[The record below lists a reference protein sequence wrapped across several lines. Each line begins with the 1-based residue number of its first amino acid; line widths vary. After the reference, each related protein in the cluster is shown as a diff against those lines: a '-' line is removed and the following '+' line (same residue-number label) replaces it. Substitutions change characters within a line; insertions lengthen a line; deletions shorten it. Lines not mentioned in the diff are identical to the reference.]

1 MVAELY
7 TAAISVSSESKSKQ
21 DAKPGSNGIGPLASL
36 DAENDV
42 DPSSDTALLHRAK
55 ITARLADSP
64 YDLIAYLERAHVH
77 LALGYP
83 DLAAGDAYRALL
95 LADEARTE
103 GFEYHDEAAEALA
116 SYAAPQVL
124 EGLEGEAAQ
133 RGAAAAY
140 RLLAFALLDAGC
152 LSSAAKFLR
161 RGLDASPNDTELAT
175 TRQALEAAAAK
186 RLGHSVDIFAPG
198 VLPDTTLVRRE
209 VYPWNTHEPD
219 RFSEESLTELN
230 TALQHLAPKCAVQ
243 VVVLPVLLDGVA
255 LEGATC
261 SQLGLFAV
269 EDIAPGEKVLEEYS
283 LLTANNRMK
292 DSVCDACSSE
302 LPRDRQ
308 GVVMCDECYDTVF
321 CSAHCAEQ
329 AERYHPAVCGT
340 GCDEIGKDPVP
351 HEADESLHLLL
362 LARVLAVAAQGEIH
376 PLDVPEVKYICGDFT
391 PHRTLPWNFK
401 YNVEKPLHILETMDV
416 DIYAHPEFDLWVLN
430 TIYAKTRGTASA
442 RKNPLDGKPD
452 VATVHPL
459 WCLANHDCDPN
470 VWWDWAGTIAL
481 TACEERI
488 AGSPGVKKGQEI
500 LNHYCDIRLPVTE
513 RREWASGPLGA
524 VMSMALVAEPCAS
537 VAHGSRLQYLCYP
550 APRFPVRAT
559 HPVHGPWLIHP
570 VRLQVVLA
578 PVRAPA
584 MFMSS
589 EHVVVRQSEDW
600 ARVLVASKES
610 AAADNWVL
618 AFSSDRTEPAGLAL
632 LGSAQLIELEGRLE
646 PANAARLETLVT
658 PRAVRIN
665 NTSRGPRSSLRA
677 PVLIVEWHTA
687 SSYVLPDLHISPL
700 TTRLVVEISDV
711 GGPISPANRRF
722 LPALSS
728 LDVADIVLDFSRWD
742 CAVVDPFVARALY
755 STIAGLL
762 VRGTHVT
769 LVDFDLVFS
778 CMADSSIHMRPT
790 RYTSL
795 PRRAEDA
802 LKFHLREMLRATE
815 CPDARVVEVT
825 IRKLLKHITVLSA
838 DQLQAKL

>member
-1 MVAELY
+1 MTAELY
-7 TAAISVSSESKSKQ
+7 TTAIPVSSESKSKQ
-21 DAKPGSNGIGPLASL
+21 DAKPGSNGLGPLASV
-36 DAENDV
+36 DAENDM
-42 DPSSDTALLHRAK
+42 DPSSDTALFHRAK

-64 YDLIAYLERAHVH
+64 YDLIAYLERAYAH
-77 LALGYP
+77 LTLGYP

-140 RLLAFALLDAGC
+140 RLLARALLDAGC

-175 TRQALEAAAAK
+175 TRQALEAAAAQ
-186 RLGHSVDIFAPG
+186 RLGHSVNIFASG
-198 VLPDTTLVRRE
+198 VLPEATLVRRE
-209 VYPWNTHEPD
+209 VYPWNTHEPN

-230 TALQHLAPKCAVQ
+230 TTLQHLAPKCAVQ

-302 LPRDRQ
+302 LPRDRE

-329 AERYHPAVCGT
+329 SERYHPAVCGT
-340 GCDEIGKDPVP
+340 GCDEIGKDPIP

-362 LARVLAVAAQGEIH
+362 LARVLALAAQGEIH

-430 TIYAKTRGTASA
+430 TLYAKTRGTASA

-481 TACEERI
+481 TACKERI
-488 AGSPGVKKGQEI
+488 AGSPGIKKGQEI

-513 RREWASGPLGA
+513 RREWASGPLG
-524 VMSMALVAEPCAS
+524 
-537 VAHGSRLQYLCYP
+537 
-550 APRFPVRAT
+550 
-559 HPVHGPWLIHP
+559 
-570 VRLQVVLA
+570 VVLA

-584 MFMSS
+584 MSS

-600 ARVLVASKES
+600 ECVLVASKES
-610 AAADNWVL
+610 AVADNWIL
-618 AFSSDRTEPAGLAL
+618 AFSSDKTEPEGLAL
-632 LGSAQLIELEGRLE
+632 LGSAKLIELEGRLE
-646 PANAARLETLVT
+646 PANATRLEALVK
-658 PRAVRIN
+658 PRIVRIN
-665 NTSRGPRSSLRA
+665 NISRGPRSSLGA
-677 PVLIVEWHTA
+677 PILIVEWHTA

-722 LPALSS
+722 LPALPN
-728 LDVADIVLDFSRWD
+728 LNVANIVLDFIRWD

-755 STIAGLL
+755 SAIAGLL

-795 PRRAEDA
+795 PRRAEDS
-802 LKFHLREMLRATE
+802 LKFHLRETLRATE

-825 IRKLLKHITVLSA
+825 IRELLKHITVLST
-838 DQLQAKL
+838 DKMQAKL